1 MTVPPQPPDEPRR
14 VAALHALNILD
25 TAPEERFDRI
35 TRLAQRL
42 FGTQMA
48 TVSLID
54 TDRQWFKSAQGLDEP
69 ENSRDVSFCAHA
81 ILTPE
86 TTVVPDA
93 TMDERFADNP
103 LVLGDPNIRFYAG
116 HPVSAPGGEPLGTL
130 CVIDDKPWEEAD
142 FDAEALR
149 ELAAMVEAEVA
160 SLTLAIGDELT
171 GLANRRGFEMLGE
184 RLLAAAR
191 TLGLPLAV
199 VYADLNNMKPI
210 NDRLGHETGDRAIAE
225 VGKLLEETLRG
236 SDLIA
241 RVGGDEFCA
250 VLVDVTPESVKA
262 ALARVEAVLERRNA
276 DSDEEFDL
284 SLSFGYETAEPG
296 DERPLWDLTA
306 AADAAMLE
314 AKRRRKLE
322 RGETARGSDQG
333 DL

>member
-1 MTVPPQPPDEPRR
+1 MTVPPKPLDEPRR
-14 VAALHALNILD
+14 IAALHALDILD
-25 TAPEERFDRI
+25 TEPEERFDRI

-54 TDRQWFKSAQGLDEP
+54 TERQWFKSSRGLDEP

-86 TTVVPDA
+86 ATTVVPDA
-93 TMDERFADNP
+93 TLDERFADNP
-103 LVLGDPNIRFYAG
+103 LVLDDPSIRFYAG

-130 CVIDDKPWEEAD
+130 CVIDDKPWEEGD

-149 ELAAMVEAEVA
+149 DLAAMVEAEIA
-160 SLTLAIGDELT
+160 SLSLAIGDELT

-191 TLGLPLAV
+191 RLELPLAV
-199 VYADLNNMKPI
+199 VYADLDNMKPI
-210 NDRLGHETGDRAIAE
+210 NDQLGHDAGDRAIAE
-225 VGKLLEETLRG
+225 VGRLVEEALRG

-250 VLVDVTPESVKA
+250 VLVDVDPDSVA
-262 ALARVEAVLERRNA
+262 GALARVEAALARRNA
-276 DSDEEFDL
+276 ESDEEFDL
-284 SLSFGYETAEPG
+284 SLSLGYETAAPE
-296 DERPLWDLTA
+296 DERSLWDLAA
-306 AADAAMLE
+306 AADAAMME
-314 AKRRRKLE
+314 AKRARKLE
-322 RGETARGSDQG
+322 RGETARGG
-333 DL
+333 

>member
-1 MTVPPQPPDEPRR
+1 MTLPPKPLDEPRR
-14 VAALHALNILD
+14 IAALHALNILD
-25 TAPEERFDRI
+25 TEPEERFDRI

-54 TDRQWFKSAQGLDEP
+54 SERQWFKSAQGMEDP

-86 TTVVPDA
+86 TTTVVPDA
-93 TMDERFADNP
+93 TADERFADNP
-103 LVLGDPNIRFYAG
+103 LVLDDPSIRFYAG

-149 ELAAMVEAEVA
+149 ELAAMVEAEIA
-160 SLTLAIGDELT
+160 SLSLAIGDELT

-191 TLGLPLAV
+191 RLELPLAV
-199 VYADLNNMKPI
+199 VYADLDNMKPI
-210 NDRLGHETGDRAIAE
+210 NDRLGHDAGDRAIAE
-225 VGKLLEETLRG
+225 VGRLLEETLRG

-241 RVGGDEFCA
+241 RLGGDEFCA
-250 VLVDVTPESVKA
+250 VLVDADPDSAPA
-262 ALARVEAVLERRNA
+262 ALVRLEEAMARRNA
-276 DSDEEFDL
+276 DTEEEFDL
-284 SLSFGYETAEPG
+284 SLSLGCETAGPG
-296 DERPLWDLTA
+296 DERSLWDLVA
-306 AADAAMLE
+306 AADAAMME
-314 AKRRRKLE
+314 AKRHRKLE
-322 RGETARGSDQG
+322 RGETARGG
-333 DL
+333 

>member
-1 MTVPPQPPDEPRR
+1 MTLPPTPPEEPRR
-14 VAALHALNILD
+14 IAALHALNILD
-25 TAPEERFDRI
+25 TQPEESFDRI

-54 TDRQWFKSAQGLDEP
+54 TDRQWFKSAQGLGEP

-81 ILTPE
+81 ILSSE

-93 TMDERFADNP
+93 TRDERFADNP
-103 LVLGDPNIRFYAG
+103 LVMGDPNIRFYAG

-142 FDAEALR
+142 FDVEALR
-149 ELAAMVEAEVA
+149 ELAAMVEAEIA
-160 SLTLAIGDELT
+160 SLSLAIGDELT

-191 TLGLPLAV
+191 ALELPLAV
-199 VYADLNNMKPI
+199 VYADLDNMKPI
-210 NDRLGHETGDRAIAE
+210 NDRLGHEAGDRAIAE
-225 VGKLLEETLRG
+225 VAGLLEETLRS

-241 RVGGDEFCA
+241 RLGGDEFCA
-250 VLVDVTPESVKA
+250 VLVDVDPAGVEG
-262 ALARVEAVLERRNA
+262 ALARVEEALARRNA
-276 DSDEEFDL
+276 KSDQEFDL
-284 SLSFGYETAEPG
+284 SLSFGYETAAPD
-296 DERPLWDLTA
+296 DERSLWDLTA

-322 RGETARGSDQG
+322 RGETARGSD
-333 DL
+333 

>member
-1 MTVPPQPPDEPRR
+1 MTLPPKPLDEPRR
-14 VAALHALNILD
+14 IAALHALNILD
-25 TAPEERFDRI
+25 TEPEERFDRI

-54 TDRQWFKSAQGLDEP
+54 RERQWFKSSQGLDEA

-86 TTVVPDA
+86 TTTVVPDA
-93 TMDERFADNP
+93 TADERFADNP
-103 LVLGDPNIRFYAG
+103 LVLDDPNIRFYAG

-130 CVIDDKPWEEAD
+130 CVIDDKPWEESD

-149 ELAAMVEAEVA
+149 ELAAMVEAEIA
-160 SLTLAIGDELT
+160 SLSLAIGDELT

-191 TLGLPLAV
+191 RLGLPLAV
-199 VYADLNNMKPI
+199 VYADLDNMKPI
-210 NDRLGHETGDRAIAE
+210 NDELGHDAGDRAIAE
-225 VGKLLEETLRG
+225 VGRILEETLRG

-241 RVGGDEFCA
+241 RLGGDEFCA
-250 VLVDVTPESVKA
+250 VLVDADPDSVPTA
-262 ALARVEAVLERRNA
+262 LERLEEALARRNA
-276 DSDEEFDL
+276 DTEEEFDL
-284 SLSFGYETAEPG
+284 SLSLGYETAAPE
-296 DERPLWDLTA
+296 DERSLWDLAA
-306 AADAAMLE
+306 AADAAMME

-322 RGETARGSDQG
+322 RGETARGAS
-333 DL
+333 